1 MSLGSEE
8 FMISREDHS
17 EQSSNLEDSLTAK
30 LDNMLHSSDDIVVE
44 NADFF
49 KASSNELTEM
59 EEVGELPISEN
70 HSVPKLDLD
79 DHAKVSKYYLEYK
92 SSESYTSLGTVV
104 RHETP
109 KIGQRK
115 IKLLRP
121 SRPQSAKQRPISVR
135 PQQKE
140 HANTKEL
147 VSCLKRIALR
157 HPEYA
162 KMIKSERND
171 FEQYCYTK
179 VKEFKNLFEI
189 PNSNVRHI

>member
-59 EEVGELPISEN
+59 EEVGDLPNSEN

-79 DHAKVSKYYLEYK
+79 EHGKISQYYSEYK

-115 IKLLRP
+115 VKMLRP
-121 SRPQSAKQRPISVR
+121 SRPQSAKQRPASLR
-135 PQQKE
+135 PKVKD
-140 HANTKEL
+140 HANSKEL
-147 VSCLKRIALR
+147 FSCLKSIALR
-157 HPEYA
+157 HPEYL
-162 KMIKSERND
+162 KMMKSEQND
-171 FEQYCYTK
+171 FEQYFYAK
-179 VKEFKNLFEI
+179 VKEFKNLFDI
-189 PNSNVRHI
+189 HSSNV